1 MAYTKKNKEEDQQ
14 LLSYQMPHSQEAEQ
28 AVLGAMLIDSR
39 CVPEVMGLLQPEDFF
54 LKQNRD
60 IFKAIFL
67 MFQYAETIDP
77 VTVLEKLRS
86 QSTNSEQIRDYL
98 VQLMEIT
105 PTAAHAMHYANI
117 IREKSVLRGLLQAAE
132 DIAHCVRTQAGTATE
147 LLDRAERSIYGLK
160 KWEKGD
166 AMQHVAVV
174 MHKVFDQLGV
184 LAQSDSEFSGMSTG
198 MHSLDM
204 AINGLNNSDLLIVAA
219 RPGMGKTAFA
229 LNIAANVAKKY
240 DKAVAVFSLEM
251 AEEQLGK
258 RLLAGESFVDSKK
271 LNTGRLAEKEWERI
285 GLGASALSQTNI
297 YLDGNPAVTVG
308 SIKAKCRRL
317 DKLGLVIIDYLQLM
331 DREGNKQ
338 NESRVSA
345 IGDISRALK
354 VMAKE
359 LDVPVICLSQLNR
372 GPEKEKRRPVVSDLR
387 DSGNIEQDA
396 DVILMLYRE
405 DYYDKESAQPNVAE
419 CIVAKNRHGET
430 TTVKLQWM
438 PQFTTFAELEWKHS
452 DL

>member
-1 MAYTKKNKEEDQQ
+1 MQLLADAKSVCLMTHNYPTGIVIVKVSFLGGAFMAYQKKNKEEEQQ

-60 IFKAIFL
+60 IFKTIFL

-219 RPGMGKTAFA
+219 RPGRIYLFYHHKCTK
-229 LNIAANVAKKY
+229 NVAS
-240 DKAVAVFSLEM
+240 A
-251 AEEQLGK
+251 
-258 RLLAGESFVDSKK
+258 RL
-271 LNTGRLAEKEWERI
+271 
-285 GLGASALSQTNI
+285 
-297 YLDGNPAVTVG
+297 
-308 SIKAKCRRL
+308 
-317 DKLGLVIIDYLQLM
+317 
-331 DREGNKQ
+331 
-338 NESRVSA
+338 SRVEWGRPYYSTFVR
-345 IGDISRALK
+345 ILQVS
-354 VMAKE
+354 
-359 LDVPVICLSQLNR
+359 PPSTTQLSHPMGVAQL
-372 GPEKEKRRPVVSDLR
+372 
-387 DSGNIEQDA
+387 
-396 DVILMLYRE
+396 
-405 DYYDKESAQPNVAE
+405 
-419 CIVAKNRHGET
+419 C
-430 TTVKLQWM
+430 
-438 PQFTTFAELEWKHS
+438 
-452 DL
+452 

>member
-1 MAYTKKNKEEDQQ
+1 MAHQRKNGEVDNQ

-39 CVPEVMGLLQPEDFF
+39 CIPEVMGVLKPDDFF
-54 LKQNRD
+54 LRQNKE
-60 IFKAIFL
+60 IFKVIFL
-67 MFQYAETIDP
+67 MFQYSEIIDP
-77 VTVLEKLRS
+77 VTVLEKLRA
-86 QSTNSEQIRDYL
+86 QNANREQLRDYL
-98 VQLMEIT
+98 IQLMEIT
-105 PTAAHAMHYANI
+105 PTAAHAMHYAHI
-117 IREKSVLRGLLQAAE
+117 LREKSVLRGLLQAAE
-132 DIAHCVRTQAGTATE
+132 DIAHCVRTQNGTAAE
-147 LLDRAERSIYGLK
+147 LLDRAEHSIYSLK

-166 AMQHVAVV
+166 AMEHVAVV
-174 MHKVFDQLGV
+174 MHRVFDQLEI

-198 MHSLDM
+198 IHSLDL

-251 AEEQLGK
+251 AAEQLGK

-271 LNTGRLAEKEWERI
+271 LNTGRLAEKEWECI

-317 DKLGLVIIDYLQLM
+317 ENLGLVIIDYLQLM
-331 DREGNKQ
+331 GGEGNKAS
-338 NESRVSA
+338 ESRVNA

-359 LDVPVICLSQLNR
+359 LNVPVICLSQLNR
-372 GPEKEKRRPVVSDLR
+372 GPEKEKRRPVTSDLR

-396 DVILMLYRE
+396 DVILLLYRE
-405 DYYDKESAQPNVAE
+405 DYYDKDTAQPNVAE
-419 CIVAKNRHGET
+419 CIVAKNRHGEI

-438 PQFTTFAELEWKHS
+438 PQYTTFSDLEWKHP